1 MGHAVIETVAFVW
14 SNFGP
19 YHVDRLEAATTA
31 LAGKYRVVGIELA
44 GTSDI
49 YAWERTS
56 DASNLAR
63 VTLFANAREETI
75 PTFRRFSALVRCCL
89 SLGARHVFLCQYE
102 RIEIFLLAVLLRG
115 LGRRVYLMI
124 ESKFDDK
131 PRRIWRELLKLGAF
145 LPYNGALLGGPR
157 TRDYLELFGF
167 RRRQLK
173 FGYDTVSVARVRRL
187 AGSPPAPNGVPH
199 RERHFTI
206 LARLVPKKNIAMAL
220 DAYALYC
227 RASGDAARALHIC
240 GSGVLEQSL
249 RDKVRA
255 LGLPAVIF
263 RGFIQAPEVART
275 LASSLALVLPST
287 EEQWGLVVNEALA
300 MGVPILCSHN
310 VGARDLLV
318 RAAINGFTFEPE
330 NATGL
335 ARLMQWLADSETEW
349 CRLAEGSLA
358 LSPWADTLLFGEGVA
373 QLLGL
378 SGGVAAP
385 DRLSAAVD
393 PP

>member
-1 MGHAVIETVAFVW
+1 MIETVAFVW

-19 YHVDRLEAATTA
+19 YHVDRLEAATAA

-44 GTSDI
+44 GASDT
-49 YAWERTS
+49 YAWERTPDRS
-56 DASNLAR
+56 EVAR
-63 VTLFANAREETI
+63 VTLFADAREETI
-75 PTFRRFSALVRCCL
+75 PTLRRLSALMRCCL
-89 SLGARHVFLCQYE
+89 SLGTRHVFLCQYE
-102 RIEIFLLAVLLRG
+102 RVEIFLLAVLLRG

-131 PRRIWRELLKLGAF
+131 PRRIWRELLKLGAY
-145 LPYNGALLGGPR
+145 LPYNGALVGGPR

-167 RRRQLK
+167 RRRQIK
-173 FGYDTVSVARVRRL
+173 FGYDTVSTARVRL
-187 AGSPPAPNGVPH
+187 FGGSPPAPDGVPH
-199 RERHFTI
+199 RERHFTV

-227 RASGDAARALHIC
+227 RTSGNAARALHIC

-249 RDKVRA
+249 RDKVRE
-255 LGLPAVIF
+255 LGLSGVVF

-275 LASSLALVLPST
+275 LASSLALILPST
-287 EEQWGLVVNEALA
+287 EEPWGLVVNEAVA
-300 MGVPILCSHN
+300 MGVPILCSYN

-318 RAAINGFTFEPE
+318 RAAINGFAFEPE
-330 NATGL
+330 NAAGL
-335 ARLMQWLADSETEW
+335 ARLMQWLAESETEW
-349 CRLAEGSLA
+349 RRLAEGSLA

-378 SGGVAAP
+378 SGGVTAP
-385 DRLSAAVD
+385 DRSSAVVGA
-393 PP
+393 P